1 MTAPPQQLS
10 LTSVSLC
17 PQPACAIT
25 GEGLDDALEHLYDMI
40 HKQRRLAKTNK
51 KRPR

>member
-1 MTAPPQQLS
+1 
-10 LTSVSLC
+10 
-17 PQPACAIT
+17 
-25 GEGLDDALEHLYDMI
+25 MI

>member
-1 MTAPPQQLS
+1 MLKERETLINV
-10 LTSVSLC
+10 LVSI